1 MNERE
6 LLERAARAAGI
17 EGAWVE
23 ERRPEEGFERVGL
36 RMPERGSWGA
46 WNPLRN
52 SADAF
57 ELAVAL
63 RMDVMVQDSDARTA
77 VALLTPFT
85 DGLIEHEEPHGS
97 DASAATRRAIT
108 TAAAMSATYEEDLT

>member
-1 MNERE
+1 MNDKE
-6 LLERAARAAGI
+6 LLEKAAKAAGI
-17 EGAWVE
+17 DWIKGCVWIENGFYAPHSH
-23 ERRPEEGFERVGL
+23 ERI
-36 RMPERGSWGA
+36 A
-46 WNPLRN
+46 WNPLTN

-85 DGLIEHEEPHGS
+85 DHLVEHEEPHGS
-97 DASAATRRAIT
+97 DAFAATRRAIT